1 MKTLIALIVV
11 AFIVY
16 KIFKLIQD
24 RHLISNYDRIQEYL
38 IKNNLKL
45 VKTINPSS
53 EDWKKSPFKKPSA
66 VKISL
71 IQIRVLGI
79 PIDASDVEYQIIEVI
94 NPSNKTFRIWMEI
107 DTSILTKTKIQYQK
121 EID

>member
-1 MKTLIALIVV
+1 MKSIIALIVV

-24 RHLISNYDRIQEYL
+24 RNLISNYDRIQEYL

-45 VKTINPSS
+45 IKIINPSS
-53 EDWKKSPFKKPSA
+53 KDWKKSPFKKPPT
-66 VKISL
+66 VEISL
-71 IQIRVLGI
+71 IQIRVLGM

-94 NPSNKTFRIWMEI
+94 NPANKTFRIWMKI
-107 DTSILTKTKIQYQK
+107 DTSIMTKTKIQYQK

>member
-1 MKTLIALIVV
+1 MNGVQENTLL
-11 AFIVY
+11 
-16 KIFKLIQD
+16 Q
-24 RHLISNYDRIQEYL
+24 NYDRIQEYL

-45 VKTINPSS
+45 TKTIKPTSN
-53 EDWKKSPFKKPSA
+53 DWKKSPFKKPPA

-71 IQIRVLGI
+71 IQIRVLGM
-79 PIDASDVEYQIIEVI
+79 PIDASDVEFKIIEVI
-94 NPSNKTFRIWMEI
+94 NPANKTFRIWMKI